1 MSLSGFFKKTATA
14 AMALLCLSGNL
25 EAANNKLKIH
35 YTRPDKV
42 YDNLGIWF
50 WDHVKSPS
58 KDWPKGATKPSGKDN
73 FGIYFEI
80 DLNSDPS
87 QVSFLILDIKEGK
100 KIEEN
105 KTVYLTDKREVW
117 VVSDDNNVY
126 DTPDLKIN
134 TFLRRVVLSGE
145 NELKLIFNK
154 VKDLDVEYLAKNLK
168 ISDENKKA
176 MDISSVT
183 FSELNCIKVRLN
195 NKSSK
200 HPCSVFYDGRKVNA
214 VYDWE
219 YIDSLYA
226 YEGNDLGCNMVGED
240 AIIKLWAPLAE
251 KVSFIL
257 FDKDNQTKQIL
268 NKSMEKGEKGVW
280 TIKLTLK
287 DLEKAK
293 YFTDSLRGF
302 YYQFEVKNLGKEAV
316 RVLDPYAR
324 SMAAVTVDSDGSDG
338 GSTHDLAGKA
348 AIVDLKAIKPETT
361 KVNIEGYTK
370 AEDAIIYEV
379 HVRDFTSD
387 PVLEEVRTGR
397 FSSFKAF
404 IGRLPYIKSLGVTHI
419 QLLPVMAWYYGD
431 ELKMASPEYT
441 YKAKGCNYNWGYDP
455 QNYFSPD
462 GAYSENPNDAE
473 LRISELRELINA
485 IHAEGMGVILD
496 VVYTHMANATFLN
509 NAVPDYYF
517 FKDANGNFVGDF
529 GNNLATT
536 RKMASKLL
544 VDSVKYWF
552 REYGIDGMRWDMMG
566 DATADA
572 VQTAFNEAKKI
583 NPNVI
588 FIGEGWRT
596 FKGDREDPSLKNCG
610 ADQGWMSRTR
620 DVGSFSDEMRNEMK
634 SGFMSEG
641 EPAFISGGAREIN
654 KIFANIMGSPTN
666 FNTLRPAN
674 VVQYIEA
681 HDNLTVFDV
690 VAKATKLDP
699 EIPENYKELH
709 KRIRLGLGFVLT
721 SQGVAFIH
729 AGQEYGRTKQWLAD
743 GVPEQKYFKFVDAS
757 GKDFKHPYFIH
768 DSYDSSDAIN
778 KFDWTKATNAEISPI
793 SCESVE
799 YAKGLIALRK
809 SSDAFRLG
817 AKALAKVFVKKLD
830 VPEIKEK
837 DLAIAYSC
845 KAHKSNKETF
855 YIFANCDSIKRT
867 FTLSKDLTKGDLI
880 VDGKKAGTTKIDK
893 PFGVEVKNNSVVLDP
908 LTFAVI
914 RVESNK

>member
-14 AMALLCLSGNL
+14 AMALLCFSSSL
-25 EAANNKLKIH
+25 EAAKDKLKIH
-35 YTRPDKV
+35 YSRPDKV

-58 KDWPKGATKPSGKDN
+58 KNWPTGATKPSGKDN
-73 FGIYFEI
+73 FGIYFEVA
-80 DLNSDPS
+80 LNSNPS

-100 KIEEN
+100 KLEEN
-105 KTVYLTDKREVW
+105 KTIYLTDNREVW
-117 VVSDDNNVY
+117 VVANDDNVY
-126 DTPDLKIN
+126 DTPDLKIK
-134 TFLRRVVLSGE
+134 TVLRQAVITGE
-145 NELKLIFNK
+145 NKLKLLFNK
-154 VKDLDVEYLAKNLK
+154 TDDINVEKLAKNLK
-168 ISDENKKA
+168 IEDENKKT
-176 MDISSVT
+176 IRVSSVSRQNT
-183 FSELNCIKVRLN
+183 NFANVILNSD
-195 NKSSK
+195 SSK
-200 HPCSVFYDGRKVNA
+200 YPCFVSFDGRRVNTFYDWR
-214 VYDWE
+214 YLDR
-219 YIDSLYA
+219 LYA
-226 YEGNDLGCNMVGED
+226 YSGNDLGCNFAGED
-240 AIIKLWAPLAE
+240 AVIKLWAPLAE
-251 KVSFIL
+251 NVSLIL

-268 NKSMEKGEKGVW
+268 KKSMVKGEKGVW
-280 TIKLTLK
+280 SIQLTLK
-287 DLEKAK
+287 DLERAK

-302 YYQFEVKNLGKEAV
+302 YYQFEVKNIGKEPV
-316 RVLDPYAR
+316 MVLDPYAR

-338 GSTHDLAGKA
+338 GSTHDLVGKA
-348 AIVDLKAIKPETT
+348 AIVDMKAIKPEVTSV
-361 KVNIEGYTK
+361 KIDGYEK
-370 AEDAIIYEV
+370 AEDAVIYEV

-387 PVLEEVRTGR
+387 PAIEESRKGR
-397 FSSFKAF
+397 FGSFKAF
-404 IGRLPYIKSLGVTHI
+404 IDRLPYIKSLGVTHI

-441 YKAKGCNYNWGYDP
+441 YKSKGCNYNWGYDP

-517 FKDANGNFVGDF
+517 FKDSNGNFVGDF

-544 VDSVKYWF
+544 IDSVKFWF
-552 REYGIDGMRWDMMG
+552 KEYGIDGMRWDMMG

-572 VQTAFNEAKKI
+572 VQAAFDEAKKI

-588 FIGEGWRT
+588 FIGEGWKT
-596 FKGDREDPSLKNCG
+596 FKGDREDPGLIGQG
-610 ADQGWMSRTR
+610 ADQGWMKKTR
-620 DVGSFSDEMRNEMK
+620 DVGSFSDEMRNQLK

-641 EPAFISGGAREIN
+641 EPAFISGGQRNIDT
-654 KIFANIMGSPTN
+654 IFSNIKGFPTN
-666 FNTLRPAN
+666 FETLRPAN

-690 VAKATKLDP
+690 IAKATKLDP

-709 KRIRLGLGFVLT
+709 KRIRLGLGLVLT

-743 GVPEQKYFKFVDAS
+743 SVPEQKYFKFVDDF

-778 KFDWTKATNAEISPI
+778 KFDWTKATNSEISPI

-799 YAKGLIALRK
+799 YTKGLISLRK

-817 AKALAKVFVKKLD
+817 SNTLAKLNVKMLP
-830 VPEIKEK
+830 VPEIKQE

-845 KAHKSNKETF
+845 TSKSKEETF
-855 YIFANCDSIKRT
+855 YVFVNCDSFKRT
-867 FTLSKDLTKGDLI
+867 FSLKEDLTKGDLI
-880 VDGKKAGTTKIDK
+880 VDGKKAGVIKIDK
-893 PFGVEVKNNSVVLDP
+893 PFGVEVKQDSVILEP

-914 RVESNK
+914 RVESHK

>member
-1 MSLSGFFKKTATA
+1 MALSGFFKKTATA
-14 AMALLCLSGNL
+14 AMALLCFSSSL
-25 EAANNKLKIH
+25 EAAKDKLKIH
-35 YTRPDKV
+35 YSRPDKV

-73 FGIYFEI
+73 FGIYFEVA
-80 DLNSDPS
+80 LNSDPS

-117 VVSDDNNVY
+117 VVANDDNVY

-134 TFLRRVVLSGE
+134 TFLKQVVISGE
-145 NELKLIFNK
+145 NELSLVFNQI
-154 VKDLDVEYLAKNLK
+154 KDIDIEKLAKGIK
-168 ISDENKKA
+168 IEDENKKA
-176 MDISSVT
+176 IELSSVT
-183 FSELNCIKVRLN
+183 FKGSDSIKVRLN
-195 NKSSK
+195 NKASK
-200 HPCSVFYDGRKVNA
+200 HPCYVSYDGRRVNT
-214 VYDWE
+214 VYDWKE
-219 YIDSLYA
+219 IDALFA
-226 YEGNDLGCNMVGED
+226 YKGNDLGCNYVDND
-240 AIIKLWAPLAE
+240 AVIKLWAPLAE
-251 KVSFIL
+251 NVTFIL
-257 FDKDNQTKQIL
+257 FDKDNQNKQIL
-268 NKSMEKGEKGVW
+268 TKPMEKGEKGVW
-280 TIKLTLK
+280 SIKLTLK
-287 DLEKAK
+287 DLESAK
-293 YFTDSLRGF
+293 YFTDTLRGF
-302 YYQFEVKNLGKEAV
+302 YYQFEVKNYGKNPV

-338 GSTHDLAGKA
+338 GSTHDLVGKA
-348 AIVDLKAIKPETT
+348 AIVDLKSIEPKTT
-361 KVNIEGYTK
+361 TVKIEGYEK

-404 IGRLPYIKSLGVTHI
+404 IGRLPYIKSLGVTHV

-544 VDSVKYWF
+544 IDSVKYWF
-552 REYGIDGMRWDMMG
+552 KEYGIDGMRWDMMG

-572 VQTAFNEAKKI
+572 VQAAFDEAKKI

-596 FKGDREDPSLKNCG
+596 FKGDREDPALKGKG
-610 ADQGWMSRTR
+610 ADQGWMKKTK
-620 DVGSFSDEMRNEMK
+620 DVGSFSDEMRNELK

-641 EPAFISGGAREIN
+641 EPAFISGAAKNIQT
-654 KIFANIMGSPTN
+654 IFSNIKGTPTN
-666 FNTLRPAN
+666 FKTVRPAN

-690 VAKATKLDP
+690 IAKATKLDP
-699 EIPENYKELH
+699 EIPANYAELH
-709 KRIRLGLGFVLT
+709 KRIRLGLGLVLT

-743 GVPEQKYFKFVDAS
+743 GVPEQKYFKFVDDF
-757 GKDFKHPYFIH
+757 GKDFIHPYFIH

-778 KFDWTKATNAEISPI
+778 KFDWTKATNAEVSPI
-793 SCESVE
+793 SCETVE
-799 YAKGLIALRK
+799 YTKGLIALRK
-809 SSDAFRLG
+809 STNAFRLG
-817 AKALAKVFVKKLD
+817 SKKLVDAFVKLLAI
-830 VPEIKEK
+830 PELNRE

-845 KAHKSNKETF
+845 NSFSSKEIY
-855 YIFANCDSIKRT
+855 YIFVNCDRFKRS
-867 FTLSKDLTKGDLI
+867 FTPLEEISSGEVI
-880 VDGKKAGTTKIDK
+880 VDGKRAGVKKIEK
-893 PFGVEVKNNSVVLDP
+893 PYGVEIKGNSVVLEP

-914 RVESNK
+914 RVKSNK